1 TPMVLQDLP
10 DGPFTATA
18 KVTMPG
24 EHAYQ
29 QAGLVVYGDDDNYA
43 KMVLQARNTGDGS
56 LADRIFQFIR
66 EEDGQPNEVD
76 DSNTPNLGADYP
88 TTVWVRL
95 TSDGENLT
103 ASYSADGSTFT
114 DMPET
119 KSLAG
124 IDNPQVGLISLQ
136 GVGRN
141 VEPVDAA
148 FDYFSITP
156 DDSVQPVDPSD
167 EFDGAVLDG
176 CRWDVVRPDPDHLRV
191 ADG

>member
-1 TPMVLQDLP
+1 
-10 DGPFTATA
+10 
-18 KVTMPG
+18 
-24 EHAYQ
+24 
-29 QAGLVVYGDDDNYA
+29 
-43 KMVLQARNTGDGS
+43 
-56 LADRIFQFIR
+56 
-66 EEDGQPNEVD
+66 
-76 DSNTPNLGADYP
+76 
-88 TTVWVRL
+88 
-95 TSDGENLT
+95 
-103 ASYSADGSTFT
+103 
-114 DMPET
+114 
-119 KSLAG
+119 LAG

-191 ADG
+191 ADGQLEIDATAGAIYGGDNQTPANFVLQDLEGDWRVAPVVNVAGTPRQYEQAGLIM